1 MKRKEN
7 KQPKKKKQ
15 PKRGT
20 DDYNLQ
26 MAKNQLS
33 AHSRDQT
40 NITATGLQN
49 KKNLK
54 KVITS
59 ALVVVLGI
67 AKVVAEAVTDAATE
81 QILTSIGIGA
91 PVAITISMICQA
103 VLPVVTKKLNEL
115 RSSDPG
121 LISEEDSSEKDNSE
135 TY

>member
-40 NITATGLQN
+40 NITATSLQN
-49 KKNLK
+49 KKKLEK
-54 KVITS
+54 AIS
-59 ALVVVLGI
+59 AILVGLGI
-67 AKVVAEAVTDAATE
+67 AKVVAEAVSGEAALQLLAT
-81 QILTSIGIGA
+81 IGISA
-91 PVAITISMICQA
+91 PVALTIG
-103 VLPVVTKKLNEL
+103 VVCMAALTVVIKLLNDR
-115 RSSDPG
+115 RSSDPEP
-121 LISEEDSSEKDNSE
+121 ISEEDLFEKDNSE
-135 TY
+135 KE